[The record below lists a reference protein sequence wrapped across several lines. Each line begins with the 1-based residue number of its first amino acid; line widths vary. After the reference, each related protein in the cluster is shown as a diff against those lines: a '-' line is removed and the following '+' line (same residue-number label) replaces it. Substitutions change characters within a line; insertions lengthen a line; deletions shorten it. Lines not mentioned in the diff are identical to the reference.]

1 MDRWFCIQSVG
12 AGDMV
17 AVTYSGWIVG
27 ADGKLGSAPYDSNAG
42 RDPLKLAI
50 GAGSPP
56 FFRLTHRHALPLT
69 LSLRRHCG
77 EGLGRGYDRHE
88 AR

>member
-1 MDRWFCIQSVG
+1 MGRWFCIQSVG

-50 GAGSPP
+50 GAGSHLAPM
-56 FFRLTHRHALPLT
+56 LDSSLVLHIVT
-69 LSLRRHCG
+69 LFL
-77 EGLGRGYDRHE
+77 
-88 AR
+88 

>member
-1 MDRWFCIQSVG
+1 MGRWFCIQSVG

-50 GAGSPP
+50 GAGSHLTPP
-56 FFRLTHRHALPLT
+56 LSPCSIPLLSYTSSRSSSHSLTSQALW
-69 LSLRRHCG
+69 
-77 EGLGRGYDRHE
+77 
-88 AR
+88 

>member
-1 MDRWFCIQSVG
+1 MGRWFCIQSVG

-50 GAGSPP
+50 GAGSHLPP
-56 FFRLTHRHALPLT
+56 PLHARF
-69 LSLRRHCG
+69 LSSYPSSRSSSDSLASQA
-77 EGLGRGYDRHE
+77 LW
-88 AR
+88 

>member
-1 MDRWFCIQSVG
+1 MGRRFCTQSVG

-50 GAGSPP
+50 GAGSHIAPLP
-56 FFRLTHRHALPLT
+56 LDPSRLTHRHAL
-69 LSLRRHCG
+69 LSLASQA
-77 EGLGRGYDRHE
+77 LW
-88 AR
+88 